1 MPGSVL
7 CPTQLPAPWHCAAAS
22 LLSFPHQALDT
33 ARQGAS
39 VTRDIFHKNREISIL
54 TMKKNLQQC

>member
-1 MPGSVL
+1 
-7 CPTQLPAPWHCAAAS
+7 LPAPWHCAAAS